1 MCNTVTGEA
10 AVCESKTR
18 ERSAVCPGWSGQG
31 SACNLELS
39 GLRGP
44 HREGARAEDE
54 MVEWHHRLYEHEF
67 EQGLG
72 DGGQGNL
79 VVLQSMGL
87 QRVGHD

>member
-1 MCNTVTGEA
+1 MKAGGERD
-10 AVCESKTR
+10 S
-18 ERSAVCPGWSGQG
+18 
-31 SACNLELS
+31 
-39 GLRGP
+39 
-44 HREGARAEDE
+44 EDE